1 MNCAPPPPPLDPIAA
16 AALLRCAP
24 LLLATLR
31 VPLRRES
38 QRRGHAANMPLRLD
52 IKVRRPAPARV
63 CARVRAHRPA
73 AAEKIRPLQLRL
85 QLPRRHRQR
94 RKCTQSWL
102 DVCSV
107 SCARS
112 HHRSLTPW
120 RFRAVCS
127 QRKLSSRSDRVKSV
141 DIHPTE
147 PWVLSAM
154 YNGENCASARRA
166 GAFCSA
172 WVPRG
177 RLPAHG
183 CCRAAA
189 RVRRLSDLARASR
202 SSCALRCLDIS
213 QATSSCGT
221 TTRRAWSS
229 HSRCA
234 TSLCGAASSCRGSSG
249 SWRVRTT

>member
-1 MNCAPPPPPLDPIAA
+1 
-16 AALLRCAP
+16 LRCRPAASCDSPRSFAP
-24 LLLATLR
+24 RLAAPR
-31 VPLRRES
+31 ARRE
-38 QRRGHAANMPLRLD
+38 HA
-52 IKVRRPAPARV
+52 VEARHQGTAARAS
-63 CARVRAHRPA
+63 ARVRACPRAPPRSSRKNPPPSAPA
-73 AAEKIRPLQLRL
+73 PLT
-85 QLPRRHRQR
+85 RRHRQR